1 MINLIPPSA
10 EKMIIK
16 EYWLRVTA
24 VWLFL
29 FGTGCLIVAS
39 LHLPTYV
46 LVRNELVSLRD
57 QVANNAAETASFDSG
72 SAALATTMEEA
83 ALLRSMS
90 TSSASRVADIHALT
104 EIAGGEVNLS
114 SFTFSKVDKVT
125 TITLTGTAKNRSALA
140 NFRDAIE
147 LDERFSDA
155 ILPISSLIKDRNIDF
170 SMTVTSTHL

>member
-10 EKMIIK
+10 EKLIVK
-16 EYWLRVTA
+16 EYWLRVLA

-46 LVRNELVSLRD
+46 LVRNELVSLRE
-57 QVANNAAETASFDSG
+57 QVANNAAETASFDTG
-72 SAALATTMEEA
+72 SAALAMAMEEA
-83 ALLRSMS
+83 RLLKSVG
-90 TSSASRVADIHALT
+90 TSSAPHTLDMKALT
-104 EIAGGEVNLS
+104 DIAGDQVVLS
-114 SFTFSKVDKVT
+114 SFVFSKTDSATTVT
-125 TITLTGTAKNRSALA
+125 LMGTARTRAALA

-147 LDERFSDA
+147 ADERFADA

-170 SMTVTSTHL
+170 IMTVTSTRL